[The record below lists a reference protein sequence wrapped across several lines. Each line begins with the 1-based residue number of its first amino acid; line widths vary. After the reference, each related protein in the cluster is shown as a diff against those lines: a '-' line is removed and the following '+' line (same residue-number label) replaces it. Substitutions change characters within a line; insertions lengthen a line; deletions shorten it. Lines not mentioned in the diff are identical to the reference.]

1 MIESDHFHLMKYVN
15 KILSL
20 DSEWSHISVK
30 VQLLNIYL
38 NSMCYKSFLSVVVE
52 CLMISFAIVSHELQN
67 LCDIFQL

>member
-30 VQLLNIYL
+30 VQLLNIFL
-38 NSMCYKSFLSVVVE
+38 NSMLVVKWLRRSNFN
-52 CLMISFAIVSHELQN
+52 CMMICVSQVRVPLTGV
-67 LCDIFQL
+67 I